1 MNCKRLIKDCTNKHL
16 NEFVIN
22 KWKYWTHVYLFYHE
36 VMRNFL
42 IIMLPNTFSIVLIK
56 SDTPEI
62 LWYDIVHD
70 WLKLANW
77 SVSNYKLWKSYSNI
91 YVLTPSHLVSEI
103 KNKYQWSGHY
113 SRCIALKELK
123 SDTFIENNGLLP

>member
-1 MNCKRLIKDCTNKHL
+1 MNCKRSIKDCTNKHL
-16 NEFVIN
+16 IEFVIN
-22 KWKYWTHVYLFYHE
+22 ELKYWTHVYLFYHE

-77 SVSNYKLWKSYSNI
+77 SVSNYKLWKSYEYLGSNSFSSS
-91 YVLTPSHLVSEI
+91 LR
-103 KNKYQWSGHY
+103 NKCQLSGHY
-113 SRCIALKELK
+113 SRCIALKELT